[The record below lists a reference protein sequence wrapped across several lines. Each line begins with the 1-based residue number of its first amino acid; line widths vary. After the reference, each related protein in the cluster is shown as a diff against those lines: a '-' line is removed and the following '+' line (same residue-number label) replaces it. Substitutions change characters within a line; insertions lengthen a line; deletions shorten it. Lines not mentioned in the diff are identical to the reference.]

1 MSRIA
6 YLFPGQGSQY
16 IGMGREFYD
25 TYPEA
30 QAVWKLADKVLQNLY
45 WQDKREAQ
53 AESGHPYSMEQL
65 TFEENPYINITEY
78 TQIAMLTMEVA
89 ILKVLE
95 AKGLKAE
102 MAAGL
107 SLGEYG
113 ALAASGVMELPDL
126 FRIIRMRGIY
136 MQEAYP
142 EGGAMTA
149 VLGLDGDAVAAICER
164 TAKETGKVVSVANY
178 NCPGQIVITG
188 EADAVAAASEALKE
202 AGAKRCIPLKVSGP
216 FHSAL
221 LKTAG
226 EQLAEEL
233 KSVKLSTPWIPYVS
247 NVTADYVID
256 VSQVA
261 ELLKQQV
268 SSPVHFTQSVE
279 RMIADGVDTFVEIG
293 PGKTL
298 SGFVRKID
306 RNVKVYNPLKGQRT
320 VPLSPVKKCGRTIG
334 RRIEKRQAD
343 NPLDPLCVQ
352 RNSGLCDRC
361 VTGGGTVET
370 TGIQSRTFHPE
381 RRADDRRWRGY
392 FHRDRPGE
400 DAQQLRP

>member
-1 MSRIA
+1 
-6 YLFPGQGSQY
+6 
-16 IGMGREFYD
+16 MGKEFYD

-45 WQDKREAQ
+45 WQDKREVQ

-113 ALAASGVMELPDL
+113 ALAAAGVMELPDL

-142 EGGAMTA
+142 EGGAMA
-149 VLGLDGDAVAAICER
+149 AILGLDGDTVAKICGQ

-202 AGAKRCIPLKVSGP
+202 AAKILIHHFMLFSDEKIAIETADTEGNEEFDEEVLHMRQ
-216 FHSAL
+216 L
-221 LKTAG
+221 LKSKLADMDLSVRALNCLKAADVETLG
-226 EQLAEEL
+226 ELVKFNKNDLLKFRNFGKKSLTEL
-233 KSVKLSTPWIPYVS
+233 
-247 NVTADYVID
+247 D
-256 VSQVA
+256 
-261 ELLKQQV
+261 ELLE
-268 SSPVHFTQSVE
+268 SLN
-279 RMIADGVDTFVEIG
+279 
-293 PGKTL
+293 L
-298 SGFVRKID
+298 SFGMDITKY
-306 RNVKVYNPLKGQRT
+306 K
-320 VPLSPVKKCGRTIG
+320 
-334 RRIEKRQAD
+334 
-343 NPLDPLCVQ
+343 LDK
-352 RNSGLCDRC
+352 
-361 VTGGGTVET
+361 E
-370 TGIQSRTFHPE
+370 
-381 RRADDRRWRGY
+381 
-392 FHRDRPGE
+392 
-400 DAQQLRP
+400 

>member
-1 MSRIA
+1 MSKIA

-16 IGMGREFYD
+16 IGMGKEFHD

-45 WQDKREAQ
+45 WQDKREKQ
-53 AESGHPYSMEQL
+53 ADSGHPYSMEQL
-65 TFEENPYINITEY
+65 TFEENPYINVTEY

-113 ALAASGVMELPDL
+113 ALAAAGVMELPDL

-188 EADAVAAASEALKE
+188 EEKAVAAAGELCKE
-202 AGAKRCIPLKVSGP
+202 AGAKRVVPLKVSGP
-216 FHSAL
+216 FHSAM
-221 LKTAG
+221 LKGAG
-226 EQLAEEL
+226 EKLGEEL
-233 KSVKLSTPWIPYVS
+233 KHVTVHTPAIPYVA
-247 NVTADYVID
+247 NVTADYVTKEEEIKP
-256 VSQVA
+256 
-261 ELLKQQV
+261 LLEKQV
-268 SSPVHFTQSVE
+268 SSSVRWQQTIE
-279 RMIADGVDTFVEIG
+279 RLIADGADKFVEIG

-298 SGFVRKID
+298 TGFMRKINRD
-306 RNVKVYNPLKGQRT
+306 VAAVNIDKYEDF
-320 VPLSPVKKCGRTIG
+320 
-334 RRIEKRQAD
+334 EKFVAESK
-343 NPLDPLCVQ
+343 NK
-352 RNSGLCDRC
+352 
-361 VTGGGTVET
+361 
-370 TGIQSRTFHPE
+370 
-381 RRADDRRWRGY
+381 
-392 FHRDRPGE
+392 
-400 DAQQLRP
+400 

>member
-16 IGMGREFYD
+16 IGMGKEFYD

-45 WQDKREAQ
+45 WQDKREVQ

-113 ALAASGVMELPDL
+113 ALAAAGVMELPDL

-142 EGGAMTA
+142 EGGAMA
-149 VLGLDGDAVAAICER
+149 AILGLDGDTVAKIC
-164 TAKETGKVVSVANY
+164 
-178 NCPGQIVITG
+178 
-188 EADAVAAASEALKE
+188 
-202 AGAKRCIPLKVSGP
+202 
-216 FHSAL
+216 
-221 LKTAG
+221 
-226 EQLAEEL
+226 
-233 KSVKLSTPWIPYVS
+233 
-247 NVTADYVID
+247 
-256 VSQVA
+256 
-261 ELLKQQV
+261 
-268 SSPVHFTQSVE
+268 
-279 RMIADGVDTFVEIG
+279 
-293 PGKTL
+293 
-298 SGFVRKID
+298 
-306 RNVKVYNPLKGQRT
+306 
-320 VPLSPVKKCGRTIG
+320 
-334 RRIEKRQAD
+334 
-343 NPLDPLCVQ
+343 
-352 RNSGLCDRC
+352 
-361 VTGGGTVET
+361 
-370 TGIQSRTFHPE
+370 
-381 RRADDRRWRGY
+381 
-392 FHRDRPGE
+392 
-400 DAQQLRP
+400 

>member
-16 IGMGREFYD
+16 IGMGKEFYD

-45 WQDKREAQ
+45 WQDKREVQ

-113 ALAASGVMELPDL
+113 ALAAAGVMELPDL

-149 VLGLDGDAVAAICER
+149 VLGLDGDAVAAICEQ

-178 NCPGQIVITG
+178 NCPGQIVISG
-188 EADAVAAASEALKE
+188 SIEGINKACELMKA
-202 AGAKRCIPLKVSGP
+202 AGAKRALPLKVGGA
-216 FHSAL
+216 FHSPLMNPAKVELEAAINATEIHTPKCPVYQNVDAL
-221 LKTAG
+221 PHTDPEEIKKNLVAQLTA
-226 EQLAEEL
+226 
-233 KSVKLSTPWIPYVS
+233 SVRW
-247 NVTADYVID
+247 
-256 VSQVA
+256 
-261 ELLKQQV
+261 
-268 SSPVHFTQSVE
+268 TQTVKN
-279 RMIADGVDTFVEIG
+279 MVADGATDFTECG
-293 PGKTL
+293 PGAVLQGLIK
-298 SGFVRKID
+298 KIAPE
-306 RNVKVYNPLKGQRT
+306 V
-320 VPLSPVKKCGRTIG
+320 S
-334 RRIEKRQAD
+334 AH
-343 NPLDPLCVQ
+343 
-352 RNSGLCDRC
+352 
-361 VTGGGTVET
+361 
-370 TGIQSRTFHPE
+370 GI
-381 RRADDRRWRGY
+381 A
-392 FHRDRPGE
+392 
-400 DAQQLRP
+400 